1 MVEGAVAGL
10 TLDAVVSAGVV
21 VCSSEVL
28 SWVVGLEVSG
38 GEALSWVVELEV
50 SGSEALSWVVE
61 LEVSGG
67 EAAGLLSAGLRE
79 VAGGAVG
86 SAGKVVVVPSPGAP
100 VTAVLWF
107 PQEVGGAF
115 VVRLSG
121 LAGGEISEESFPPLE
136 MFAGEDAVVRAGEGP
151 PGVQVEGS

>member
-1 MVEGAVAGL
+1 M
-10 TLDAVVSAGVV
+10 
-21 VCSSEVL
+21 
-28 SWVVGLEVSG
+28 VGLEVSG

-67 EAAGLLSAGLRE
+67 EAARLLSAGLRE

-100 VTAVLWF
+100 AITKAISIPARQVQGHAAR
-107 PQEVGGAF
+107 GGIAY
-115 VVRLSG
+115 
-121 LAGGEISEESFPPLE
+121 
-136 MFAGEDAVVRAGEGP
+136 
-151 PGVQVEGS
+151 